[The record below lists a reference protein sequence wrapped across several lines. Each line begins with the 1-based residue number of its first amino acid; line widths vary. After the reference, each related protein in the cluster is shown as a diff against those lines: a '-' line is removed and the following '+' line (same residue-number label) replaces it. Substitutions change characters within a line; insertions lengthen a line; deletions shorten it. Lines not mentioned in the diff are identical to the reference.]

1 MLITIIGGLRSRG
14 SRGRPT
20 DATLTGRWRRADHG
34 RGGAKGQRL
43 PLRLTIAC
51 CTLLVVALLA
61 ACGPAAGDAPG
72 TREER
77 VATPAATADPPPA
90 PLTTLREADFASP
103 PFVAELLA
111 LAGGGEV
118 PPERVQFEDLT
129 GDGVEE
135 AVVIVESGGTLGD
148 IGVAIYRLVEE
159 RAEIAFFQPLAGH
172 VEVRLGL
179 LVTQEGVYGEGDA
192 RCCPSRLREVVFG
205 WRDGEFRR
213 LSEQVIDNPQR

>member
-1 MLITIIGGLRSRG
+1 MACSAAVGD
-14 SRGRPT
+14 PP
-20 DATLTGRWRRADHG
+20 ATSE
-34 RGGAKGQRL
+34 
-43 PLRLTIAC
+43 
-51 CTLLVVALLA
+51 
-61 ACGPAAGDAPG
+61 AG
-72 TREER
+72 
-77 VATPAATADPPPA
+77 VATPAAAPTPAPPPLA
-90 PLTTLREADFASP
+90 TLREADFSAL

-118 PPERVQFEDLT
+118 PIERVQFEDLT
-129 GDGVEE
+129 GDGIEE

-148 IGVAIYRLVEE
+148 IGVAVYRLVEE

-192 RCCPSRLREVVFG
+192 RCCPSRLREAVFG